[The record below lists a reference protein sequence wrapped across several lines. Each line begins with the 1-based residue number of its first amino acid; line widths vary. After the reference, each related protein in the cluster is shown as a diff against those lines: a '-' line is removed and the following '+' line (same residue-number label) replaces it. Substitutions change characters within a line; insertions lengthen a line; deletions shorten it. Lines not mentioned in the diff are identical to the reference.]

1 MNKVKLLEILL
12 CLNLL
17 TLGLALH
24 LPHQTEG
31 DDAIKDILQKEEQM
45 NTTLSSAEERIKFME
60 EIIKNNTKQ
69 DEHYYDSISLFE
81 VEQYLHQP

>member
-12 CLNLL
+12 WLNLL

-31 DDAIKDILQKEEQM
+31 DDAIKDILQKEE
-45 NTTLSSAEERIKFME
+45 
-60 EIIKNNTKQ
+60 
-69 DEHYYDSISLFE
+69 
-81 VEQYLHQP
+81 